1 MKAKTNT
8 HKKHNPLLLVLMRAL
23 YRVGER
29 LLRLQQ
35 ADPWVGASSGCWR
48 ALDPRRHKVM
58 LMCQGEQ
65 KPLCLQPCSA
75 GNAHLHS

>member
-1 MKAKTNT
+1 MEAKTNT

-48 ALDPRRHKVM
+48 ALDPRQT
-58 LMCQGEQ
+58 QGHANVPGRTEAS
-65 KPLCLQPCSA
+65 LSSALQCW
-75 GNAHLHS
+75 